1 MAEHQRDRT
10 GNERGRLDGDD
21 DGTDNLTGD
30 DDGDVTGDDTGDDH
44 IASLPH
50 EASMHARMPRV
61 LPTLLPGTPRWDIVF
76 GRRAPLEVELGFGR
90 PHFLL
95 ERAREVPDHD
105 IVGIEWKGRW
115 PAAVHA
121 RQKDGAY
128 GNVRALHGNA
138 WLLFGS
144 LFAPS
149 SLRWI
154 VLNFPDPWWKT
165 KHQKRRIVSDA
176 FARLLASRL
185 APGGCLLL
193 QTDVASLLEEY
204 LARLE
209 AQPELRN
216 TAGPFR
222 LAPRKPFSASSH
234 REKRCRA
241 DGIPIFR
248 AVLERRLDVTTSDT
262 SGRA

>member
-1 MAEHQRDRT
+1 MVEPAPPDHDADAHDEDEHDD
-10 GNERGRLDGDD
+10 GHGDAGDD
-21 DGTDNLTGD
+21 GAADGSPG
-30 DDGDVTGDDTGDDH
+30 
-44 IASLPH
+44 AW
-50 EASMHARMPRV
+50 HARMPKV
-61 LPTLLPGTPRWDIVF
+61 LPTLLPGAPSWPAVF

-95 ERAREVPDHD
+95 ERSAEVPAHD
-105 IVGIEWKGRW
+105 LVGIEWKGRW

-121 RQKDGAY
+121 RQARGAFP
-128 GNVRALHGNA
+128 NVRALHGNA

-149 SLRWI
+149 SLTWI
-154 VLNFPDPWWKT
+154 VLNFPDPWWKS

-185 APGGCLLL
+185 APGGRILV

-209 AQPELRN
+209 AQPGLQN
-216 TAGPFR
+216 PAGPFR
-222 LAPRKPFSASSH
+222 LAPRKPMTASSH
-234 REKRCRA
+234 REKRCRR
-241 DGIPIFR
+241 DGVPIFR
-248 AVLERRLDVTTSDT
+248 AVLERVDYVDAAAKA
-262 SGRA
+262 GPAA